1 MGMSSVCRRLKKGLR
16 LQRYSF
22 IGTIQYRKF
31 QKNFTPKLIM
41 AIVTR
46 FIAGETRNVIDFKNF

>member
-1 MGMSSVCRRLKKGLR
+1 MSATEKRA
-16 LQRYSF
+16 SF
-22 IGTIQYRKF
+22 ATLLVHWNNTIPKIS
-31 QKNFTPKLIM
+31 KNFTPKLIM

>member
-1 MGMSSVCRRLKKGLR
+1 MSATEKRA
-16 LQRYSF
+16 SF
-22 IGTIQYRKF
+22 ATLLVHWNNTTPKIS
-31 QKNFTPKLIM
+31 KNFTPKLIM